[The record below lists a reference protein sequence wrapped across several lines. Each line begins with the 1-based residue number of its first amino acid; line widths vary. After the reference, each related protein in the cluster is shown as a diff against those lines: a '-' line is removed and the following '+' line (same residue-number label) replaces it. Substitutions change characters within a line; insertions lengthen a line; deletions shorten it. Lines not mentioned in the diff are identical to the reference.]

1 MFGFGPYRY
10 SDLPPQGSEIRLL
23 RIERGLL
30 GDPIRCEIFE
40 SYPDRD
46 EATYQALSYVW
57 GPSNQTHSIQILGWD
72 FYVNE
77 ALHTALRHIRR
88 PTTDIVLWVDA
99 ICINQL
105 DRKEKALQVSQMG
118 RIYEAAEE
126 VLVWLGVDDMGGSME
141 ALIQYINAIDARATE
156 YKALGRS
163 HDHLALCLQA
173 MSDRSPNE
181 RTTMASI
188 HREAMQALLRR
199 QWFQRIWILQEI
211 ARARMARIVCGEFS
225 CPART
230 FALMPSL
237 MGLDVDEQTQV
248 VLDIMPRVRQK
259 TWWSSKRDLHSLL
272 IKFSHCQATI
282 ERDKIYA
289 LVGMSED
296 AHDPDVFPISYSTA
310 DVMVFRNAAFFLM
323 FGRQREERCA
333 LPAFDVGALSLPL
346 HQLAEQTLTWALGS
360 HENDDARDKARQTA
374 ALLIDRVNEGKID
387 MGGFLLPLAERYGM
401 REKVRKILLCGD
413 AVLRL
418 DYTSTASTLGISSGR
433 GNAEAVQLP
442 FDSAVSIDGAL
453 EVQRRA
459 KLLDDKLRTTLPF
472 PYEATSYM
480 TPDKASSQEERL
492 RANAWAGNTK
502 AVESL
507 LFSTDTDAYA
517 ADNDGFTA
525 FELALRRGHLE
536 TVDTLMCWPG
546 LRAET
551 ALRLAAWEGHLP
563 IVKSLSKRMYEVDEA
578 LQLAAKR
585 GHLAIVESLLDDRSR
600 GQFNSQREAA
610 MDAFHYACM
619 EGHVDVVKSLLG
631 TWGLAEWNPRTNPTA
646 VQLATMNGH
655 QDVLSVLDDPTIRG
669 TYFGRRRRDTQ
680 QRKVDS

>member
-1 MFGFGPYRY
+1 MFSTYEYRY

-30 GDPIRCEIFE
+30 SDPIRCEIFE

-57 GPSNQTHSIQILGWD
+57 GPSSQTHSIQILGWD

-88 PTTDIVLWVDA
+88 PTTDVVLWVDA

-105 DRKEKALQVSQMG
+105 DRKEKASQVSQMG

-141 ALIQYINAIDARATE
+141 ALIRYINAIDARATE

-163 HDHLALCLQA
+163 QDHLGLCLQA
-173 MSDRSPNE
+173 MSDRSPDE
-181 RTTMASI
+181 RTSMAAT
-188 HREAMQALLRR
+188 HRDAMQALLKR

-237 MGLDVDEQTQV
+237 MGLEVDEQTQV

-259 TWWSSKRDLHSLL
+259 TWWPSKRDLHSLL

-289 LVGMSED
+289 LVGMSDD
-296 AHDPDVFPISYSTA
+296 AHDPNVFPISYSTA
-310 DVMVFRNAAFFLM
+310 DMMVFRDAAFFLM
-323 FGRQREERCA
+323 FGRKWEEDYA
-333 LPAFDVGALSLPL
+333 LPTFELDALSLPL
-346 HQLAEQTLTWALGS
+346 HRLAETTLTWALGQ
-360 HENDDARDKARQTA
+360 HENDDRRGKALRTA
-374 ALLIDRVNEGKID
+374 FSLIDRVNAGKID
-387 MGGFLLPLAERYGM
+387 MGGFLLPLTERCGM
-401 REKVRKILLCGD
+401 VEKVRKMLLRGD
-413 AVLRL
+413 AVLKL
-418 DYTSTASTLGISSGR
+418 DYTTTGSTLGISCEG
-433 GNAEAVQLP
+433 GDAEAVQIP
-442 FDSAVSIDGAL
+442 FTSAVSNDGAL
-453 EVQRRA
+453 AVQRRA
-459 KLLDDKLRTTLPF
+459 KLLDDKLRTALPY
-472 PYEATSYM
+472 PYEVTSYI
-480 TPDKASSQEERL
+480 TLDKASSKEEQL
-492 RANAWAGNTK
+492 RANAWAGDAK
-502 AVESL
+502 AVWSL
-507 LFSTDTDAYA
+507 LYDGADAYA
-517 ADNDGFTA
+517 ADTNGLTA

-546 LRAET
+546 MRADM
-551 ALRLAAWEGHLP
+551 ALRLASWEGHLP
-563 IVKSLSKRMYEVDEA
+563 IVKSLCKRMYEVDEA

-585 GHLAIVESLLDDRSR
+585 GHLDIVVYLLDELTR
-600 GQFNSQREAA
+600 GTFDNMKQATL
-610 MDAFHYACM
+610 DAFHFACV
-619 EGHVDVVKSLLG
+619 EGHVDIVKSLLG
-631 TWGLAEWNPRTNPTA
+631 TWGLVEWNPRINPTA
-646 VQLATMNGH
+646 VQLATMHGH
-655 QDVLSVLDDPTIRG
+655 EEVVSVLGDPTTRG
-669 TYFGRRRRDTQ
+669 TYYRQKRRDAQ